1 MAVNEARHPFRT
13 FTETRPA
20 YRESLTCTANLY
32 TIQPLDHA
40 QDEALL
46 KPANGNNNN
55 THPHITQL
63 PSSSPTPEISTTGK
77 KVSARTCPE
86 VRRIRWT
93 EEEDREFF
101 QLVKEG
107 KKPFFIHSNYFR
119 HRSRR
124 AVAHRADLAYKAA
137 SLQKRQAKDGVR
149 DGEPDVARSAAGDE
163 GAEPLRVVYGK
174 IVRMLREASRVR
186 DKLEGRIPRPVAYD
200 EKYLSH
206 NKMWSLE
213 EDELLRQLVQKFS
226 DIPPPHLW
234 HEVSCGS
241 IDGSKRLL
249 RAPIRCNLR
258 WRQLY
263 PFPSSRTG
271 SWSKQEELRLQEAI
285 SEQLEGK
292 YQVAIDILAEN
303 YAKKAKRQ
311 TTILFTTCI
320 DVNESMISREV
331 IFCNAI
337 KRAKTRRG
345 KWTPEE
351 DLLLEKLVDKYHDLP
366 EPTIWNTI
374 SGRSIGDS
382 APLLRTGSSC
392 CRRWIRLHPSPLR
405 QTGRW
410 TKDEDLRL
418 QEAIWD
424 QLEGKYQVA
433 VDVLVGKPA
442 TNELNLDQWPPQ
454 LKQLPSHSQ
463 AGLPLLKV
471 ASRRLG
477 MLNWLLIGEKVGT
490 RSDFECRSH
499 FYYLYHNGNRGPW
512 SEEELRRLEEGQE
525 MFGKDYWKIAEHVG
539 TRGPRQATDMVC
551 LLERRKKSQKAKKE
565 KSDTQLRCYQI
576 QTGPGALNSDNKGP
590 QTKVQTLMI
599 L

>member
-1 MAVNEARHPFRT
+1 M
-13 FTETRPA
+13 
-20 YRESLTCTANLY
+20 
-32 TIQPLDHA
+32 
-40 QDEALL
+40 
-46 KPANGNNNN
+46 
-55 THPHITQL
+55 PH
-63 PSSSPTPEISTTGK
+63 S
-77 KVSARTCPE
+77 RN
-86 VRRIRWT
+86 RWT
-93 EEEDREFF
+93 NKDDMLLFR
-101 QLVKEG
+101 LVKEDMDIYDIYT
-107 KKPFFIHSNYFR
+107 KHFPYRSHAAV
-119 HRSRR
+119 SRR
-124 AVAHRADLAYKAA
+124 AGIAFKAA
-137 SLQKRQAKDGVR
+137 QAHERQAREGIR
-149 DGEPDVARSAAGDE
+149 DGEVDIGKSIE
-163 GAEPLRVVYGK
+163 GAKGAVPLVKVFTSLFSSIRT
-174 IVRMLREASRVR
+174 ER
-186 DKLEGRIPRPVAYD
+186 DE
-200 EKYLSH
+200 
-206 NKMWSLE
+206 NT
-213 EDELLRQLVQKFS
+213 S
-226 DIPPPHLW
+226 DDADQHYI
-234 HEVSCGS
+234 C
-241 IDGSKRLL
+241 R
-249 RAPIRCNLR
+249 
-258 WRQLY
+258 
-263 PFPSSRTG
+263 
-271 SWSKQEELRLQEAI
+271 
-285 SEQLEGK
+285 
-292 YQVAIDILAEN
+292 
-303 YAKKAKRQ
+303 
-311 TTILFTTCI
+311 
-320 DVNESMISREV
+320 
-331 IFCNAI
+331 
-337 KRAKTRRG
+337 RAKTRRG

-565 KSDTQLRCYQI
+565 KR
-576 QTGPGALNSDNKGP
+576 
-590 QTKVQTLMI
+590 
-599 L
+599 